1 MLVICS
7 RYTSHRRGRALWN
20 RGKREASL
28 AVLIDII
35 SQSDLEKRQ
44 QRGKSEAYFQ
54 LSADCPGIS

>member
-1 MLVICS
+1 MCWLFVAVTHLI
-7 RYTSHRRGRALWN
+7 GEN